1 LTPPSHCFSFSF
13 KSFCSSHAAAAAVV
27 LSTTPTTNAVAA
39 VLQYCCCFAAA
50 AATNGVVDAAL
61 HEHMFILEAE
71 ERVLS
76 LKKG

>member
-1 LTPPSHCFSFSF
+1 
-13 KSFCSSHAAAAAVV
+13 VV